1 MKYLNQDNI
10 RFLLN
15 LEKSNKFNET
25 TACHLIELCIAY
37 RDKKFA
43 LAYDLHD
50 SNSDILKMFYELIN
64 SKYPE
69 EINNFDILNNDD
81 YIFCN
86 KTDSR
91 IILERFDYEHSFRG
105 MDYDHIVF
113 NINPFNYSQ
122 VQFNHCAEKALSS
135 IRFSKY

>member
-1 MKYLNQDNI
+1 MKYLNQDNV

-15 LEKSNKFNET
+15 LQESSKFNET
-25 TACHLIELCIAY
+25 TACHLIELAMAY

-50 SNSDILKMFYELIN
+50 NFSRILETFSDVLSKNYPQEVNDFTRRCDNYIYYEPTN
-64 SKYPE
+64 
-69 EINNFDILNNDD
+69 
-81 YIFCN
+81 
-86 KTDSR
+86 SR

-105 MDYDHIVF
+105 MDYDHLIF

-122 VQFNHCAEKALSS
+122 AQFNHCAEKALAS